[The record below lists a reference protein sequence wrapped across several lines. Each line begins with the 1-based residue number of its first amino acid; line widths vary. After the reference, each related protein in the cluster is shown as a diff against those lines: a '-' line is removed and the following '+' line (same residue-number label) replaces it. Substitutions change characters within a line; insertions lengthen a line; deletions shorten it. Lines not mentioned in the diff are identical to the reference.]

1 SGARRVSLLALS
13 AIQHK
18 DGCRGMRIPI
28 NLATEPMRRD
38 RPIIVASAAVGL
50 LLCITLAALVGLM
63 ITDRSAMA
71 ESRRAID
78 QVQRQLGRTNAAQA
92 QLDAKMRLPQN
103 SSVLFRSQLFNTLIG
118 RKAVSWTRIFSDLQT
133 VLPYDVRIVSIRPT
147 LNGRGELSLDMTV
160 AAQTPEPVIG
170 FISKV
175 ELSTLFGD
183 VTQSSWTAPTQTDPL
198 YRFHLTVTY
207 DQKL

>member
-1 SGARRVSLLALS
+1 MK
-13 AIQHK
+13 IQL
-18 DGCRGMRIPI
+18 
-28 NLATEPMRRD
+28 NLASEPMRRD

-183 VTQSSWTAPTQTDPL
+183 VTQSSWTPPTQTDPL

>member
-1 SGARRVSLLALS
+1 
-13 AIQHK
+13 
-18 DGCRGMRIPI
+18 MRIPI

-50 LLCITLAALVGLM
+50 LLCLTLVALIGLM
-63 ITDRSAMA
+63 ITDREAMA
-71 ESRRAID
+71 ESRAAID
-78 QVQRQLGRTNAAQA
+78 QVQRQLAKTNAAQA
-92 QLDAKMRLPQN
+92 QFDSKMRLPEN
-103 SSVLFRSQLFNTLIG
+103 SSVLYRSQLFNTLIQ

-147 LNGRGELSLDMTV
+147 LNGRGELSLEMVV

-170 FISKV
+170 FISKL
-175 ELSTLFGD
+175 ELSSLFGD
-183 VTQSSWTAPTQTDPL
+183 LTQSSSTPPTQTDPL

>member
-1 SGARRVSLLALS
+1 
-13 AIQHK
+13 
-18 DGCRGMRIPI
+18 MRIQI

-50 LLCITLAALVGLM
+50 LLCITLAALVGLLV
-63 ITDRSAMA
+63 TDRRAMA

-78 QVQRQLGRTNAAQA
+78 QVQRQLNRTNAAQA
-92 QLDAKMRLPQN
+92 QLDAKMRLPAN
-103 SSVLFRSQLFNTLIG
+103 SSVLYRSQLFNTLIQ

-133 VLPYDVRIVSIRPT
+133 VLPYDVRVVSIRPT

-170 FISKV
+170 FISKL
-175 ELSTLFGD
+175 ELSSLFGD
-183 VTQSSWTAPTQTDPL
+183 VTQSSQTPPTQTDPL

>member
-1 SGARRVSLLALS
+1 
-13 AIQHK
+13 
-18 DGCRGMRIPI
+18 MRIQL

-38 RPIIVASAAVGL
+38 RPIIVASAAVGV
-50 LLCITLAALVGLM
+50 LLCITLAALIGLM
-63 ITDRSAMA
+63 MTDRSAMA

-78 QVQRQLGRTNAAQA
+78 QVQRQLTKTNAAQA

-103 SSVLFRSQLFNTLIG
+103 SSVLYRSQLFNTLIQ

-147 LNGRGELSLDMTV
+147 LNGRGELSLDMVV
-160 AAQTPEPVIG
+160 AAQTIEPVIG

-183 VTQSSWTAPTQTDPL
+183 VTQSSWTPPTQTDPL